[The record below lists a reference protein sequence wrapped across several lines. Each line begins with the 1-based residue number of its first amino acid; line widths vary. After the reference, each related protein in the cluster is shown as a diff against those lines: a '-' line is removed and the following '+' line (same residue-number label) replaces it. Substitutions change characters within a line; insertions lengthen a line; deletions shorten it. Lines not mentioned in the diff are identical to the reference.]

1 MNLLLDTH
9 VWLWGV
15 REPERLPPAVRRK
28 LDSDDNRRWLSPI
41 SVWEVSLLLER
52 GRIDFF
58 RDAAS
63 LIQRILD
70 ESAVLEVPITHDIA
84 LESRRLIKFH
94 DDPADRFL
102 VATARVRDMT
112 LVTADRRIL
121 GSGLC
126 HTLPC

>member
-70 ESAVLEVPITHDIA
+70 ESAVLEVPITHAIA

-121 GSGLC
+121 DSGLC
-126 HTLPC
+126 QTLPC